1 MHSGGPR
8 RPWGTGIPYRFRRGS
23 SLNPLKALIYPAEN
37 YLRPR
42 ARRCISPLNTEA
54 PEVESRAGK
63 SQSGST
69 QMPPRPPRPEGA
81 SREKG
86 GPDELRLPHHCHD
99 DCIRYHHH
107 DRALVAKPG
116 AARSRPRLTARREL
130 PRWRCAEHRPGVAA
144 GVFAPA
150 TTGIGTAPQRD
161 AGGPGGG

>member
-8 RPWGTGIPYRFRRGS
+8 RPWGTDIPYRFRRAS
-23 SLNPLKALIYPAEN
+23 SLNLLKASFYPAEKC
-37 YLRPR
+37 LRSR
-42 ARRCISPLNTEA
+42 SRRGISPLDTEP
-54 PEVESRAGK
+54 PEVEYRAGK
-63 SQSGST
+63 GQSDST

-99 DCIRYHHH
+99 DCIRDHHH

-130 PRWRCAEHRPGVAA
+130 LRWRCANVDPGVLA
-144 GVFAPA
+144 GVFALA